1 MGSATVMLLHKLHK
15 RLSFHM
21 KIEFHARP
29 DIRPHARS
37 LTLTMAVVG
46 FMPALFAPPC
56 IALESVE
63 VFTDS
68 VRFPVT
74 NGNISTATTGTK
86 VEIHDL
92 SARQRLLDEISQGLP
107 SDPALAKELAMA
119 RLDAGGFRQ
128 RLAAAE
134 ADAALAVRYGIA
146 KLPAIVFDR
155 GAAVAYGLADV
166 GQAVELYR
174 RWQGEAQ

>member
-1 MGSATVMLLHKLHK
+1 MHSATVMLLHK
-15 RLSFHM
+15 RPSFHM
-21 KIEFHARP
+21 KIEFHAR
-29 DIRPHARS
+29 A
-37 LTLTMAVVG
+37 LALTMAAFG

-68 VRFPVT
+68 VRFPVMA
-74 NGNISTATTGTK
+74 GNISTANTGVK

-107 SDPALAKELAMA
+107 SDPALARELAMA

-134 ADAALAVRYGIA
+134 EDAALAIRYGIS

-155 GAAVAYGLADV
+155 GSAVAYGLADV

-174 RWQGEAQ
+174 RWQGEAR